1 MNRLGAMEAFVRVV
15 DAGSFCG
22 AAKQLRIGQPAVSKT
37 IAQLEERLGVR
48 LLLRSTHGLTPTE
61 AGRNFYDRAKRSIEE
76 AEAAELAARG
86 TAAALSGRLRVCAPL
101 TFTRL
106 HVMPRLPVFLA
117 EHPSLDVDV
126 VLEDRDTD
134 LIEAGIDVAL
144 RIGRLTDSAVTA
156 RKIGQ
161 CQRRVIGTPAYFGA
175 RGVPPRTPADL
186 LTHQAII
193 YEQRDGGASWAFRKG
208 SSETTVTLSGRLRVS
223 ASEGIREAV
232 FAGLGFAVA
241 SEWVFA
247 PELKSGAVISIL
259 DDWSL
264 PAVDLWG
271 VFPAGRQASAKAR
284 AFASFIEAEM
294 SNAEFAGQELSCSV
308 SHIGSSGSGDRP
320 GRVSRS
326 GIAGL
331 VGARLERK
339 REIGAEKRAPGSA
352 RSSLAA

>member
-1 MNRLGAMEAFVRVV
+1 VELQQPCRG
-15 DAGSFCG
+15 
-22 AAKQLRIGQPAVSKT
+22 LRI
-37 IAQLEERLGVR
+37 
-48 LLLRSTHGLTPTE
+48 
-61 AGRNFYDRAKRSIEE
+61 
-76 AEAAELAARG
+76 
-86 TAAALSGRLRVCAPL
+86 CAPL

-161 CQRRVIGTPAYFGA
+161 CQRRVIGTRAYFGA
-175 RGVPPRTPADL
+175 RGVPRTPADL
-186 LTHQAII
+186 LAHQAII

-208 SSETTVTLSGRLRVS
+208 TSETSVTLNGRLRVS
-223 ASEGIREAV
+223 ASEGIREGV
-232 FAGLGFAVA
+232 FAGLGFAIA

-264 PAVDLWG
+264 PAVDLWA

-294 SNAEFAGQELSCSV
+294 SNAAFAGQELSYSA

-320 GRVSRS
+320 GRVSS
-326 GIAGL
+326 GGIARMVGL
-331 VGARLERK
+331 RVGRER
-339 REIGAEKRAPGSA
+339 ETGAEKRASGSP